1 MNIRDDIEEYNR
13 GIDHIEKV
21 LKTDLNYN
29 SLMTYY
35 HDSPIMSELTQ
46 IICEQFNVSIKEE
59 PYIISELRVVKRFHN
74 LGYMYVHELDEF
86 IIENRDNI
94 VNFAQSMLRF
104 LEKNKY
110 FNPYDIFVW
119 VSLIMLL
126 NQGVDDPENIISNEM
141 FSISNKNEIDKGI
154 N

>member
-94 VNFAQSMLRF
+94 VNFAQSKLRF
-104 LEKNKY
+104 QEKNK
-110 FNPYDIFVW
+110 
-119 VSLIMLL
+119 
-126 NQGVDDPENIISNEM
+126 
-141 FSISNKNEIDKGI
+141 
-154 N
+154 

>member
-1 MNIRDDIEEYNR
+1 
-13 GIDHIEKV
+13 
-21 LKTDLNYN
+21 
-29 SLMTYY
+29 
-35 HDSPIMSELTQ
+35 MSELTQ

-94 VNFAQSMLRF
+94 VNFAQSKLRF

-110 FNPYDIFVW
+110 FKPYDIFVW

-141 FSISNKNEIDKGI
+141 FSIPSKNEVDKGI